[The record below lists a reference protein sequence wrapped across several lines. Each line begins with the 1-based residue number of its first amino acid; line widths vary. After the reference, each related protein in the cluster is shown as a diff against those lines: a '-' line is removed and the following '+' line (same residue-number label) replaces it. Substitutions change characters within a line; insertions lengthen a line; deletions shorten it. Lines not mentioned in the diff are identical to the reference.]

1 MVSELAD
8 EGAMPLP
15 KPASHAK
22 LPRIR
27 LRQPIH
33 SGSLLRSGVTMSA
46 VGDSGGFKASKLL
59 LRRQIG
65 KGFSLRRGVHISKG
79 FSLRRGVQIRK
90 GFSLRRGVT
99 KSKNDSLVRLPQPIR
114 SGSLLRRGVT
124 KLKQDPLLAR
134 FNLFFLFFNLS
145 IVLSKSSSWSRSVR
159 NSSRVL
165 VNAVYD
171 RESWSRSSENLSV
184 VLLNPLCVVI
194 LVNMT
199 ASGEVRIHLF
209 QFDTSVAN
217 CEPIGREFTLGS
229 ATIHRTEPNL
239 AKVRNEI
246 EYQDSK
252 TMMLCFVLDLRCL
265 SPPLLRDL
273 EQSLL
278 QVANFNEICSASNGN
293 RLEMEMETL
302 HLPSQQMMNSRM
314 LCHVNTAGDVIGNN
328 SFGVRHLEKQTG
340 CRIVEE
346 KPIRNCMSLGVPLNE
361 NLTVFFL
368 SSAMAALRILNLVVL
383 SLTLSYGANLS
394 ESVFKNDVVNKLR
407 GSLIREE
414 VGLSLDKA
422 GSEVLGHATKVVL
435 AKESTTIVDDGSTQE
450 VSKRVAQIKS
460 LIEVAEQGY
469 EKEKLNEGISK
480 LSGGVD
486 DEAERSLHDGP
497 CSTAVF
503 YTPMVRHIWTWLGIS
518 STGGQN
524 FKYLLSS
531 GYSSFILVL
540 GRVQQAYYME
550 HGCETMFLKSRKG
563 FV

>member
-1 MVSELAD
+1 MVSELAG

-252 TMMLCFVLDLRCL
+252 TMMFCFVLDLRCL

-328 SFGVRHLEKQTG
+328 NFGVRHLEKQTG

>member
-1 MVSELAD
+1 MVSELAG

-435 AKESTTIVDDGSTQE
+435 AKESTTIVDDGSIQE
-450 VSKRVAQIKS
+450 VSKRVAQIKI